1 MNKKIYMKHV
11 ISLVIFFL
19 IGINI
24 MAQES
29 ISFIKS
35 EGSWHYVYDEKGKKI
50 TTMSKSSAGEVQ
62 GWGADFFVTKNGSWY
77 YLYDMKG
84 RKYKTLSK
92 STIGEVVSV
101 SSTTFTSQNGSWYY
115 IFDRDGKKIKTMSR

>member
-29 ISFIKS
+29 ISFIRS
-35 EGSWHYVYDEKGKKI
+35 EGSWHYVYDEKGKK
-50 TTMSKSSAGEVQ
+50 
-62 GWGADFFVTKNGSWY
+62 VT
-77 YLYDMKG
+77 
-84 RKYKTLSK
+84 TLSK
-92 STIGEVVSV
+92 SSVGEVLGWGTDFFVSK
-101 SSTTFTSQNGSWYY
+101 NGSWYY

>member
-1 MNKKIYMKHV
+1 MKHV

-29 ISFIKS
+29 ISFIRS

-50 TTMSKSSAGEVQ
+50 TTLSKSSVGEVL
-62 GWGADFFVTKNGSWY
+62 GWGTDFFVSKNGSWY
-77 YLYDMKG
+77 YLFDMKG
-84 RKYKTLSK
+84 RKYKTLSN
-92 STIGEVVSV
+92 SSVGEVISV
-101 SSTTFTSQNGSWYY
+101 SSTTFTSKNGSWYY
-115 IFDRDGKKIKTMSR
+115 IFDREGKKIKTMSR